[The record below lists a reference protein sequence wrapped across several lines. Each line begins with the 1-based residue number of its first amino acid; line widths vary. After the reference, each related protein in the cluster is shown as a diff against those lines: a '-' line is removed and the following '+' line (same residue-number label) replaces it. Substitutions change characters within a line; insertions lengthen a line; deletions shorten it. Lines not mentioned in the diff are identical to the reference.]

1 MLAGWT
7 RLARKL
13 LSHPAKDDMPSDP
26 EPHQV
31 NAMSI
36 FSRLSDIVNSN
47 INAIVAGAED
57 PRKIIRLIIQEMEDT
72 LVEVRSSAVQ
82 TIAERKEI
90 ERRVAT
96 LQRDEAEW
104 ERKAELALF
113 HDREDLARGALQARS
128 HLARSREG
136 LQDQL
141 RQIVAGLA
149 QQNDDI
155 AKLQNK
161 LADAKGREQAL
172 MSRAGIANARVRL
185 RERLH
190 DTRIGDAFG
199 RFEQVERNLDALE
212 GRVESYDLGRRTLE
226 QEIEGL
232 EADSAVE
239 TELVAL
245 RARLRRR
252 AAPAAETGPDD
263 TARLDPPR
271 PDTGTRS

>member
-1 MLAGWT
+1 
-7 RLARKL
+7 
-13 LSHPAKDDMPSDP
+13 
-26 EPHQV
+26 
-31 NAMSI
+31 MSI

-90 ERRVAT
+90 ERRVAS
-96 LQRDEAEW
+96 LARDEGEW
-104 ERKAELALF
+104 ERKAELAIT
-113 HDREDLARGALQARS
+113 HDREDLARGALQART
-128 HLARSREG
+128 HLARSREA

-155 AKLQNK
+155 AKLQAK
-161 LADAKGREQAL
+161 LADAKSREQAL
-172 MSRAGIANARVRL
+172 MSRTSIATSRVRL

-190 DTRIGDAFG
+190 DTRIGTAFG
-199 RFEQVERNLDALE
+199 RFEQIERNLDALE
-212 GRVESYDLGRRTLE
+212 GRAESYDLGQRTLE

-239 TELVAL
+239 TELSAL

-252 AAPAAETGPDD
+252 SAPAAGGQPEASDPERLEGP
-263 TARLDPPR
+263 
-271 PDTGTRS
+271 GRS

>member
-1 MLAGWT
+1 
-7 RLARKL
+7 
-13 LSHPAKDDMPSDP
+13 
-26 EPHQV
+26 
-31 NAMSI
+31 MSI

-96 LQRDEAEW
+96 LARDEGEW
-104 ERKAELALF
+104 ERKAELALT
-113 HDREDLARGALQARS
+113 HDRDDLARGALQART
-128 HLARSREG
+128 HLARSREA

-155 AKLQNK
+155 AKLQAK

-172 MSRAGIANARVRL
+172 LSRTSIASSRVKL
-185 RERLH
+185 RERIH
-190 DTRIGDAFG
+190 DGRIGDAFG
-199 RFEQVERNLDALE
+199 RFEQIERNLDALE
-212 GRVESYDLGRRTLE
+212 GRAESFDLGRRTLE

-232 EADSAVE
+232 EADNAVE
-239 TELVAL
+239 TELTAL

-252 AAPAAETGPDD
+252 NAPPADGDAGPAGPDPQ
-263 TARLDPPR
+263 RLPGP
-271 PDTGTRS
+271 GRS

>member
-1 MLAGWT
+1 
-7 RLARKL
+7 
-13 LSHPAKDDMPSDP
+13 
-26 EPHQV
+26 
-31 NAMSI
+31 MSI

-104 ERKAELALF
+104 ERKAELALT
-113 HDREDLARGALQARS
+113 HDRDDLARGALQART

-161 LADAKGREQAL
+161 LADAKNREQAL

-252 AAPAAETGPDD
+252 TAPAAETGPDD
-263 TARLDPPR
+263 NARLDAPR
-271 PDTGTRS
+271 PESGTRS

>member
-1 MLAGWT
+1 
-7 RLARKL
+7 
-13 LSHPAKDDMPSDP
+13 
-26 EPHQV
+26 
-31 NAMSI
+31 MSI

-104 ERKAELALF
+104 ERKAELAMT
-113 HDREDLARGALQARS
+113 HDREDLARGALQARG
-128 HLARSREG
+128 HLTRSREA

-155 AKLQNK
+155 AKLQAK
-161 LADAKGREQAL
+161 LADAKSREQAL
-172 MSRAGIANARVRL
+172 MSRTSIATSRVRL

-190 DTRIGDAFG
+190 DNRIGNAFG
-199 RFEQVERNLDALE
+199 RFEQIERNLDALE
-212 GRVESYDLGRRTLE
+212 GRAESYDLGQRTLE

-232 EADSAVE
+232 EADSGVE
-239 TELVAL
+239 TELSAL

-252 AAPAAETGPDD
+252 SAPADGKTAGQPAASDPGRLEGP
-263 TARLDPPR
+263 
-271 PDTGTRS
+271 GRS